1 MVLVFSTLLDFFL
14 FTPLYF
20 SFCPSFIRA
29 ILSTLTPLVF
39 APIKMVSEEKTKKEE
54 ELSKMKEESAALAEA
69 KQKAELAV
77 EELKKQAETL
87 DAEKMKLKDSTSQLQ
102 GDIEV
107 SRYLVVYLH
116 YSLPFPPHSLSCFS
130 LSFPSP
136 PLLLS

>member
-1 MVLVFSTLLDFFL
+1 
-14 FTPLYF
+14 
-20 SFCPSFIRA
+20 
-29 ILSTLTPLVF
+29 
-39 APIKMVSEEKTKKEE
+39 MVSEEKTKKEE

>member
-20 SFCPSFIRA
+20 SFCPFFIRA
-29 ILSTLTPLVF
+29 IPSTLTPLVF
-39 APIKMVSEEKTKKEE
+39 APIKMVSEEKTRKEE

-107 SRYLVVYLH
+107 SR
-116 YSLPFPPHSLSCFS
+116 
-130 LSFPSP
+130 
-136 PLLLS
+136 